1 MAATS
6 TSQKMTSSNAHAH
19 LRDEQRKRHAQ
30 KSAII
35 GMQDLYNIPENL
47 FIPIRKCTLKDLPR
61 VSDIDIYEYV
71 VVRVNFFTGKELKA
85 FKSLE
90 ADKYFSSGWMKDIH
104 AWNVPQEPYFLMKA

>member
-19 LRDEQRKRHAQ
+19 LRDEQRKRYAQ

-61 VSDIDIYEYV
+61 VSDIDIYEY
-71 VVRVNFFTGKELKA
+71 
-85 FKSLE
+85 
-90 ADKYFSSGWMKDIH
+90 
-104 AWNVPQEPYFLMKA
+104 EPYFLMKA

>member
-19 LRDEQRKRHAQ
+19 LTYEQRKRYAQ

-61 VSDIDIYEYV
+61 VSDIDIYEY
-71 VVRVNFFTGKELKA
+71 
-85 FKSLE
+85 
-90 ADKYFSSGWMKDIH
+90 
-104 AWNVPQEPYFLMKA
+104 EPYFLMKA